1 MALKIHGPEAD
12 NQGEHVAV
20 GLTIKTRV
28 PAALRWQQK
37 RKNKKN
43 LTTT

>member
-1 MALKIHGPEAD
+1 MALKIHDPEAA

-20 GLTIKTRV
+20 GLKIKTRV
-28 PAALRWQQK
+28 PAAFGWQQK
-37 RKNKKN
+37 RKNKTY